1 MREVSLT
8 ASAAA
13 EVISRIKPG
22 HRVFVHGAAA
32 TPRALLRELVAQAPR
47 LKDVEL
53 IHIHTEGPESA
64 ETARLHEHFRVVNL
78 FVGPNIRPLLNYR
91 EVDYLPCFLSEIPAL
106 FHSGR
111 RPIDVALVSLSPA
124 NAQGFHTLGTSVDV
138 AKAATEVAPIVLAQV
153 NARMPRVHGD
163 GYLHTRSLAG
173 FCEVDELLPEGAA
186 GTGGEV
192 EAAIGRHIA
201 SLVED
206 GSCIQAGIGAIPNA
220 ALAAL
225 KDHRHLGAHT
235 EMAADGFVPLMESGV
250 IDNSRKRVHCGKTV
264 ASFAFGTRRLYDFV
278 NDHPAF
284 VLLGA
289 DYVNNASVIAR
300 NEKVVAINSAL
311 EIDLTGQ
318 VCADSVGP
326 RIISGVGG
334 QMDFMRG
341 ASLSPGGKAIL
352 AITSRTKH
360 GKDRIVAELTPGAGV
375 VTTRAH
381 VQYVVTEYGI
391 ADLVGKTLGERARAL
406 IQIAHPDGREALERT
421 WIETHQ

>member
-1 MREVSLT
+1 M
-8 ASAAA
+8 
-13 EVISRIKPG
+13 
-22 HRVFVHGAAA
+22 
-32 TPRALLRELVAQAPR
+32 AQAPR

-106 FHSGR
+106 FRSGR
-111 RPIDVALVSLSPA
+111 RPIDVALVSLSPV
-124 NAQGFHTLGTSVDV
+124 NTPGFHTLGTSLDV
-138 AKAATEVAPIVLAQV
+138 ARAATDVAPIILAEV
-153 NARMPRVHGD
+153 NRRMPRVHGD
-163 GYLHTRSLAG
+163 GYLHASRLAA
-173 FCEVDELLPEGAA
+173 FCEVDEPLPEGLS
-186 GTGGEV
+186 GTGGDV
-192 EAAIGRHIA
+192 EAAIGRNIA

-225 KDHRHLGAHT
+225 RDHRHLGVHT
-235 EMAADGFVPLMESGV
+235 EMASDGFLPLIEAGV

-264 ASFAFGTRRLYDFV
+264 ASFLLGTRKLYDSV
-278 NDHPAF
+278 DDNPSF

-289 DYVNNASVIAR
+289 DYVNDASVISR
-300 NEKVVAINSAL
+300 NDRVVAINSAL

-341 ASLSPGGKAIL
+341 ASLSKGGKAIL
-352 AITSRTKH
+352 AITSRTRH
-360 GKDRIVAELTPGAGV
+360 GKDRLVAQLTPGAGV

-381 VQYVVTEYGI
+381 VQFVVTEYGI
-391 ADLVGKTLGERARAL
+391 ADLVGKTLQERARAL
-406 IQIAHPDGREALERT
+406 VQIAHPESRETLERA
-421 WIETHQ
+421 WMESHKKQ

>member
-1 MREVSLT
+1 MREVSRK
-8 ASAAA
+8 ASTAA
-13 EVISRIKPG
+13 EVISRIQPG
-22 HRVFVHGAAA
+22 QRVFIHGAAA

-47 LKDVEL
+47 LSNVEL

-78 FVGPNIRPLLNYR
+78 FIGPNIRPLLNYR

-106 FHSGR
+106 FRSGR
-111 RPIDVALVSLSPA
+111 RPIDVALVSLSPI
-124 NAQGFHTLGTSVDV
+124 NAQGFHTLGTSLDV
-138 AKAATEVAPIVLAQV
+138 ARAATDAAPTLLAEV
-153 NARMPRVHGD
+153 NRRMPRVHGD
-163 GYLHTRSLAG
+163 GYIHSSRLVA
-173 FCEVDELLPEGAA
+173 FCEIEEPLPEGTA
-186 GTGGEV
+186 GTGGAV

-225 KDHRHLGAHT
+225 HSHRHLGIHT
-235 EMAADGFVPLMESGV
+235 EMASDGFLPLIEAGV

-264 ASFAFGTRRLYDFV
+264 ASFLLGTRRLYDFV
-278 NDHPAF
+278 DDNPSL

-289 DYVNNASVIAR
+289 DYVNDASVISR
-300 NEKVVAINSAL
+300 NEKVVSINSAV

-318 VCADSVGP
+318 VCADSVGH
-326 RIISGVGG
+326 RVISGVGG

-341 ASLSPGGKAIL
+341 ASLSKGGKAIL
-352 AITSRTKH
+352 AISSRTKK
-360 GKDRIVAELTPGAGV
+360 GQSRIVAELATGAGV

-381 VQYVVTEYGI
+381 VHYVVTEYGI
-391 ADLVGKTLGERARAL
+391 ADLVGKTLGERAKSL
-406 IQIAHPDGREALERT
+406 IQIAHPDARESLERA
-421 WIETHQ
+421 WSGTHH

>member
-1 MREVSLT
+1 
-8 ASAAA
+8 
-13 EVISRIKPG
+13 
-22 HRVFVHGAAA
+22 
-32 TPRALLRELVAQAPR
+32 VAQAPR

-106 FHSGR
+106 FRSGR
-111 RPIDVALVSLSPA
+111 RPIDVALVSLSPV
-124 NAQGFHTLGTSVDV
+124 NTPGFHTLGTSLDV
-138 AKAATEVAPIVLAQV
+138 ARAATDVAPIILAEV
-153 NARMPRVHGD
+153 NRRMPRVHGD
-163 GYLHTRSLAG
+163 GYLHASRLAA
-173 FCEVDELLPEGAA
+173 FCEVDEPLPEGLS
-186 GTGGEV
+186 GTGGDV
-192 EAAIGRHIA
+192 EAAIGRNIA

-225 KDHRHLGAHT
+225 RDHRHLGVHT
-235 EMAADGFVPLMESGV
+235 EMASDGFLPLIEAGV

-264 ASFAFGTRRLYDFV
+264 ASFLLGTRKLYDSV
-278 NDHPAF
+278 DDNPSF

-289 DYVNNASVIAR
+289 DYVNDASVISR
-300 NEKVVAINSAL
+300 NDRVVAINSAL

-341 ASLSPGGKAIL
+341 ASLSKGGKAIL
-352 AITSRTKH
+352 AITSRTRH
-360 GKDRIVAELTPGAGV
+360 GKDRLVAQLTPGAGV

-381 VQYVVTEYGI
+381 VQFVVTEYGI
-391 ADLVGKTLGERARAL
+391 ADLVGKTLQERARAL
-406 IQIAHPDGREALERT
+406 VQIAHPESRETLERA
-421 WIETHQ
+421 WMESHKKQ